1 MNNQFLNHLNS
12 ITPQGR
18 AKDTSIFVPA
28 KDINEAVPDVGQNI
42 RGMPKKA
49 GRKFAQALHNLA
61 QDRGSLEDYQAARER
76 YTKKKASNAQRQGRN
91 LDRAVQSFKTR
102 TRMDEAT
109 SKGDP
114 KRGHFGRAIPKVMP
128 GEDPYDKYTR
138 GEIKNFSGKLQT
150 RLNAMSPE
158 GRRSY
163 YQRMGM
169 RSRAASRGGKTQRL
183 FPMTEAPKYAQDA
196 IPAVPELLMLTY
208 SNKHKRDADGLKKFV
223 GKGRKIAKMV
233 AEETAEKAK
242 KFEKNWSKLVRSP
255 AWYDAHDG
263 VGEWRL
269 TGHNA
274 GTPYGSTRAIENTKE
289 KIFGKRQG
297 HSHLFWIHSHHGLI
311 THPAHGD
318 TTHHDV
324 QDNPRKGIQI
334 DGDIQKKVKDTSGSI
349 VGQGRIEHHEG
360 GGGIISYSHKDG
372 SPRSAAVRTIA
383 RAYPKHIIHDGRG
396 GVLEEINKQK
406 WKYRKF
412 GGGKI
417 AKMMSEGAVKASM
430 EDWLSDLP
438 KPVIRELK
446 AKHGKILARTG
457 GHTKGIGGIGAKNSA
472 KLHQSI
478 QGILQ
483 KHNVPKLMGSHA
495 EGSNAIQMSF
505 HTFHGDLHEQKE
517 VVYEGAVKASMED
530 WLYVLPKG
538 AIRELKAKHGKHLA
552 QTGMGGKDPKG
563 LDSSVHGILQ
573 KHNVPP
579 LMGSHRNSVD
589 AVKMSFHT
597 FHGDL
602 HEQKEVD
609 DEGGMAMGELKS
621 IIANA
626 NDIMSMLKSD
636 SQLEG
641 WVQSKITK
649 SADYISSVKDY
660 LSNTPNSI
668 SEEEEKREST
678 KSMIARLVAR
688 GHKKIGKPIPKNVLR
703 DIEKE
708 HKNEDDDY
716 EDD

>member
-1 MNNQFLNHLNS
+1 VIKFTDFTKETKMSNQFLNHLNS

-28 KDINEAVPDVGQNI
+28 KDLNEAVPDVGQNI

-61 QDRGSLEDYQAARER
+61 QDRGSLENYQAARER
-76 YTKKKASNAQRQGRN
+76 YTKKKARNAQRQGRN
-91 LDRAVQSFKTR
+91 LDRAVQSFKKR
-102 TRMDEAT
+102 MRMDEAT

-138 GEIKNFSGKLQT
+138 GEIKNFSGKLQK

-223 GKGRKIAKMV
+223 GKS
-233 AEETAEKAK
+233 K
-242 KFEKNWSKLVRSP
+242 K
-255 AWYDAHDG
+255 
-263 VGEWRL
+263 
-269 TGHNA
+269 
-274 GTPYGSTRAIENTKE
+274 
-289 KIFGKRQG
+289 
-297 HSHLFWIHSHHGLI
+297 
-311 THPAHGD
+311 
-318 TTHHDV
+318 
-324 QDNPRKGIQI
+324 NPM
-334 DGDIQKKVKDTSGSI
+334 
-349 VGQGRIEHHEG
+349 
-360 GGGIISYSHKDG
+360 
-372 SPRSAAVRTIA
+372 P
-383 RAYPKHIIHDGRG
+383 
-396 GVLEEINKQK
+396 
-406 WKYRKF
+406 
-412 GGGKI
+412 
-417 AKMMSEGAVKASM
+417 
-430 EDWLSDLP
+430 
-438 KPVIRELK
+438 
-446 AKHGKILARTG
+446 
-457 GHTKGIGGIGAKNSA
+457 
-472 KLHQSI
+472 
-478 QGILQ
+478 
-483 KHNVPKLMGSHA
+483 
-495 EGSNAIQMSF
+495 
-505 HTFHGDLHEQKE
+505 
-517 VVYEGAVKASMED
+517 VYEGAVKASMED
-530 WLYVLPKG
+530 WLYDLPKG
-538 AIRELKAKHGKHLA
+538 AVRELKAKHGKHLA

-602 HEQKEVD
+602 HE
-609 DEGGMAMGELKS
+609 
-621 IIANA
+621 
-626 NDIMSMLKSD
+626 
-636 SQLEG
+636 
-641 WVQSKITK
+641 
-649 SADYISSVKDY
+649 
-660 LSNTPNSI
+660 
-668 SEEEEKREST
+668 SEDEKREST

>member
-1 MNNQFLNHLNS
+1 MSNQFLNHLNS

-28 KDINEAVPDVGQNI
+28 KDLNEAVPDVGQNI

-61 QDRGSLEDYQAARER
+61 QDRGSLENYQAARER

-91 LDRAVQSFKTR
+91 LDRAVQSFKKR
-102 TRMDEAT
+102 MRMDEAT

-138 GEIKNFSGKLQT
+138 GEIKNFSGKLQK

-223 GKGRKIAKMV
+223 GKS
-233 AEETAEKAK
+233 K
-242 KFEKNWSKLVRSP
+242 K
-255 AWYDAHDG
+255 
-263 VGEWRL
+263 
-269 TGHNA
+269 
-274 GTPYGSTRAIENTKE
+274 
-289 KIFGKRQG
+289 
-297 HSHLFWIHSHHGLI
+297 
-311 THPAHGD
+311 
-318 TTHHDV
+318 
-324 QDNPRKGIQI
+324 NPMP
-334 DGDIQKKVKDTSGSI
+334 V
-349 VGQGRIEHHEG
+349 
-360 GGGIISYSHKDG
+360 Y
-372 SPRSAAVRTIA
+372 
-383 RAYPKHIIHDGRG
+383 
-396 GVLEEINKQK
+396 
-406 WKYRKF
+406 
-412 GGGKI
+412 
-417 AKMMSEGAVKASM
+417 EGAVKASM
-430 EDWLSDLP
+430 EDWLYDLP

-495 EGSNAIQMSF
+495 EGSNAIQ
-505 HTFHGDLHEQKE
+505 
-517 VVYEGAVKASMED
+517 
-530 WLYVLPKG
+530 
-538 AIRELKAKHGKHLA
+538 
-552 QTGMGGKDPKG
+552 
-563 LDSSVHGILQ
+563 
-573 KHNVPP
+573 
-579 LMGSHRNSVD
+579 
-589 AVKMSFHT
+589 MSFHT

>member
-1 MNNQFLNHLNS
+1 MSNQFLNHLNS

-28 KDINEAVPDVGQNI
+28 KDLNEAVPDVGQNI

-91 LDRAVQSFKTR
+91 LDRAVQSFKKR
-102 TRMDEAT
+102 MRMD
-109 SKGDP
+109 
-114 KRGHFGRAIPKVMP
+114 
-128 GEDPYDKYTR
+128 
-138 GEIKNFSGKLQT
+138 
-150 RLNAMSPE
+150 
-158 GRRSY
+158 
-163 YQRMGM
+163 
-169 RSRAASRGGKTQRL
+169 
-183 FPMTEAPKYAQDA
+183 EAPKYAQDA

-223 GKGRKIAKMV
+223 GKS
-233 AEETAEKAK
+233 K
-242 KFEKNWSKLVRSP
+242 K
-255 AWYDAHDG
+255 
-263 VGEWRL
+263 
-269 TGHNA
+269 
-274 GTPYGSTRAIENTKE
+274 
-289 KIFGKRQG
+289 
-297 HSHLFWIHSHHGLI
+297 
-311 THPAHGD
+311 
-318 TTHHDV
+318 
-324 QDNPRKGIQI
+324 NPM
-334 DGDIQKKVKDTSGSI
+334 
-349 VGQGRIEHHEG
+349 
-360 GGGIISYSHKDG
+360 
-372 SPRSAAVRTIA
+372 P
-383 RAYPKHIIHDGRG
+383 
-396 GVLEEINKQK
+396 
-406 WKYRKF
+406 
-412 GGGKI
+412 
-417 AKMMSEGAVKASM
+417 
-430 EDWLSDLP
+430 
-438 KPVIRELK
+438 
-446 AKHGKILARTG
+446 
-457 GHTKGIGGIGAKNSA
+457 
-472 KLHQSI
+472 
-478 QGILQ
+478 
-483 KHNVPKLMGSHA
+483 
-495 EGSNAIQMSF
+495 
-505 HTFHGDLHEQKE
+505 
-517 VVYEGAVKASMED
+517 VYEGAVKASMED
-530 WLYVLPKG
+530 WLYDLPKG
-538 AIRELKAKHGKHLA
+538 AVRELKAKHGKHLA

>member
-1 MNNQFLNHLNS
+1 MSNQFLNHLNS

-28 KDINEAVPDVGQNI
+28 KDLNEAVPDVGQNI

-91 LDRAVQSFKTR
+91 LDRAVQSFKKR
-102 TRMDEAT
+102 LRMDEAT

-138 GEIKNFSGKLQT
+138 GEIKNFSGKLQK

-169 RSRAASRGGKTQRL
+169 RSRAASRGGNTQRL

-223 GKGRKIAKMV
+223 GKGRK
-233 AEETAEKAK
+233 
-242 KFEKNWSKLVRSP
+242 
-255 AWYDAHDG
+255 
-263 VGEWRL
+263 
-269 TGHNA
+269 
-274 GTPYGSTRAIENTKE
+274 
-289 KIFGKRQG
+289 
-297 HSHLFWIHSHHGLI
+297 
-311 THPAHGD
+311 
-318 TTHHDV
+318 
-324 QDNPRKGIQI
+324 NPM
-334 DGDIQKKVKDTSGSI
+334 
-349 VGQGRIEHHEG
+349 
-360 GGGIISYSHKDG
+360 
-372 SPRSAAVRTIA
+372 P
-383 RAYPKHIIHDGRG
+383 
-396 GVLEEINKQK
+396 
-406 WKYRKF
+406 
-412 GGGKI
+412 
-417 AKMMSEGAVKASM
+417 
-430 EDWLSDLP
+430 
-438 KPVIRELK
+438 
-446 AKHGKILARTG
+446 
-457 GHTKGIGGIGAKNSA
+457 
-472 KLHQSI
+472 
-478 QGILQ
+478 
-483 KHNVPKLMGSHA
+483 
-495 EGSNAIQMSF
+495 
-505 HTFHGDLHEQKE
+505 
-517 VVYEGAVKASMED
+517 VYEGAVKASMED
-530 WLYVLPKG
+530 WLYDLPKG

-552 QTGMGGKDPKG
+552 QTGMGGKDSKG

>member
-1 MNNQFLNHLNS
+1 MSNQFLNHLNS

-28 KDINEAVPDVGQNI
+28 KDLNEAVPDVGQNI

-61 QDRGSLEDYQAARER
+61 QDRGSLENYQAARER

-91 LDRAVQSFKTR
+91 LDRAVQNFKKR
-102 TRMDEAT
+102 MRMDEAT

-138 GEIKNFSGKLQT
+138 GEIKNFSGKLQK
-150 RLNAMSPE
+150 RLNAMSSE

-223 GKGRKIAKMV
+223 GKS
-233 AEETAEKAK
+233 K
-242 KFEKNWSKLVRSP
+242 K
-255 AWYDAHDG
+255 
-263 VGEWRL
+263 
-269 TGHNA
+269 
-274 GTPYGSTRAIENTKE
+274 
-289 KIFGKRQG
+289 
-297 HSHLFWIHSHHGLI
+297 
-311 THPAHGD
+311 
-318 TTHHDV
+318 
-324 QDNPRKGIQI
+324 NPM
-334 DGDIQKKVKDTSGSI
+334 
-349 VGQGRIEHHEG
+349 
-360 GGGIISYSHKDG
+360 
-372 SPRSAAVRTIA
+372 P
-383 RAYPKHIIHDGRG
+383 
-396 GVLEEINKQK
+396 
-406 WKYRKF
+406 
-412 GGGKI
+412 
-417 AKMMSEGAVKASM
+417 
-430 EDWLSDLP
+430 
-438 KPVIRELK
+438 
-446 AKHGKILARTG
+446 
-457 GHTKGIGGIGAKNSA
+457 
-472 KLHQSI
+472 
-478 QGILQ
+478 
-483 KHNVPKLMGSHA
+483 
-495 EGSNAIQMSF
+495 
-505 HTFHGDLHEQKE
+505 
-517 VVYEGAVKASMED
+517 VYEGAVKASMED
-530 WLYVLPKG
+530 WLYDLPKG
-538 AIRELKAKHGKHLA
+538 AVRELKAKHGKHLA

>member
-1 MNNQFLNHLNS
+1 
-12 ITPQGR
+12 
-18 AKDTSIFVPA
+18 
-28 KDINEAVPDVGQNI
+28 
-42 RGMPKKA
+42 
-49 GRKFAQALHNLA
+49 LHNLA
-61 QDRGSLEDYQAARER
+61 QDRGSLENYQAARER

-91 LDRAVQSFKTR
+91 LDRAVQNFKKR
-102 TRMDEAT
+102 MRMDEAT

-114 KRGHFGRAIPKVMP
+114 KRGRTGRAIPKVMP

-138 GEIKNFSGKLQT
+138 GEIKNFSGKLQK
-150 RLNAMSPE
+150 RLNAMSSE

-223 GKGRKIAKMV
+223 GKS
-233 AEETAEKAK
+233 K
-242 KFEKNWSKLVRSP
+242 K
-255 AWYDAHDG
+255 
-263 VGEWRL
+263 
-269 TGHNA
+269 
-274 GTPYGSTRAIENTKE
+274 
-289 KIFGKRQG
+289 
-297 HSHLFWIHSHHGLI
+297 
-311 THPAHGD
+311 
-318 TTHHDV
+318 
-324 QDNPRKGIQI
+324 NPM
-334 DGDIQKKVKDTSGSI
+334 
-349 VGQGRIEHHEG
+349 
-360 GGGIISYSHKDG
+360 
-372 SPRSAAVRTIA
+372 P
-383 RAYPKHIIHDGRG
+383 
-396 GVLEEINKQK
+396 
-406 WKYRKF
+406 
-412 GGGKI
+412 
-417 AKMMSEGAVKASM
+417 
-430 EDWLSDLP
+430 
-438 KPVIRELK
+438 
-446 AKHGKILARTG
+446 
-457 GHTKGIGGIGAKNSA
+457 
-472 KLHQSI
+472 
-478 QGILQ
+478 
-483 KHNVPKLMGSHA
+483 
-495 EGSNAIQMSF
+495 
-505 HTFHGDLHEQKE
+505 
-517 VVYEGAVKASMED
+517 VYEGAVKASMED
-530 WLYVLPKG
+530 WLYDLPKG
-538 AIRELKAKHGKHLA
+538 AVRELKAKHGKHLA

>member
-1 MNNQFLNHLNS
+1 MSNQFLNHLNS

-28 KDINEAVPDVGQNI
+28 KDLNEAVPDVGQNI

-61 QDRGSLEDYQAARER
+61 QDRGSLENYQAARER

-91 LDRAVQSFKTR
+91 LDRAVQSFKKR
-102 TRMDEAT
+102 MRMDEAT

-114 KRGHFGRAIPKVMP
+114 KRGRTGRAIPKVMP

-138 GEIKNFSGKLQT
+138 GEIKNFSGKLQK

-223 GKGRKIAKMV
+223 GKS
-233 AEETAEKAK
+233 K
-242 KFEKNWSKLVRSP
+242 K
-255 AWYDAHDG
+255 
-263 VGEWRL
+263 
-269 TGHNA
+269 
-274 GTPYGSTRAIENTKE
+274 
-289 KIFGKRQG
+289 
-297 HSHLFWIHSHHGLI
+297 
-311 THPAHGD
+311 
-318 TTHHDV
+318 
-324 QDNPRKGIQI
+324 NPM
-334 DGDIQKKVKDTSGSI
+334 
-349 VGQGRIEHHEG
+349 
-360 GGGIISYSHKDG
+360 
-372 SPRSAAVRTIA
+372 P
-383 RAYPKHIIHDGRG
+383 
-396 GVLEEINKQK
+396 
-406 WKYRKF
+406 
-412 GGGKI
+412 
-417 AKMMSEGAVKASM
+417 
-430 EDWLSDLP
+430 
-438 KPVIRELK
+438 
-446 AKHGKILARTG
+446 
-457 GHTKGIGGIGAKNSA
+457 
-472 KLHQSI
+472 
-478 QGILQ
+478 
-483 KHNVPKLMGSHA
+483 
-495 EGSNAIQMSF
+495 
-505 HTFHGDLHEQKE
+505 
-517 VVYEGAVKASMED
+517 VYEGAVKASMED
-530 WLYVLPKG
+530 WLYDLPKG
-538 AIRELKAKHGKHLA
+538 AVRELKAKHGKHLA

>member
-1 MNNQFLNHLNS
+1 MSNQFLNHLNS

-28 KDINEAVPDVGQNI
+28 KDLNEAVPDVGQNI

-91 LDRAVQSFKTR
+91 LDRAVQNFKKR
-102 TRMDEAT
+102 MRMDEAT

-114 KRGHFGRAIPKVMP
+114 KRGRTGRAIPKVMP

-138 GEIKNFSGKLQT
+138 GEIKNFSGKLQK

-223 GKGRKIAKMV
+223 GKS
-233 AEETAEKAK
+233 K
-242 KFEKNWSKLVRSP
+242 K
-255 AWYDAHDG
+255 
-263 VGEWRL
+263 
-269 TGHNA
+269 
-274 GTPYGSTRAIENTKE
+274 
-289 KIFGKRQG
+289 
-297 HSHLFWIHSHHGLI
+297 
-311 THPAHGD
+311 
-318 TTHHDV
+318 
-324 QDNPRKGIQI
+324 NPM
-334 DGDIQKKVKDTSGSI
+334 
-349 VGQGRIEHHEG
+349 
-360 GGGIISYSHKDG
+360 
-372 SPRSAAVRTIA
+372 P
-383 RAYPKHIIHDGRG
+383 
-396 GVLEEINKQK
+396 
-406 WKYRKF
+406 
-412 GGGKI
+412 
-417 AKMMSEGAVKASM
+417 
-430 EDWLSDLP
+430 
-438 KPVIRELK
+438 
-446 AKHGKILARTG
+446 
-457 GHTKGIGGIGAKNSA
+457 
-472 KLHQSI
+472 
-478 QGILQ
+478 
-483 KHNVPKLMGSHA
+483 
-495 EGSNAIQMSF
+495 
-505 HTFHGDLHEQKE
+505 
-517 VVYEGAVKASMED
+517 VYEGAVKASMED
-530 WLYVLPKG
+530 WLYDLPKG
-538 AIRELKAKHGKHLA
+538 AVRELKAKHGKHLA

>member
-1 MNNQFLNHLNS
+1 MSNQFLNHLNS

-28 KDINEAVPDVGQNI
+28 KDLNEAVPDVGQNI

-91 LDRAVQSFKTR
+91 LDRAVQNFKKR
-102 TRMDEAT
+102 MRMDEAT

-114 KRGHFGRAIPKVMP
+114 KRGRTGRAIPKVMP

-138 GEIKNFSGKLQT
+138 GEIKNFSGKLQK
-150 RLNAMSPE
+150 RLNAMSSE

-223 GKGRKIAKMV
+223 GKS
-233 AEETAEKAK
+233 K
-242 KFEKNWSKLVRSP
+242 K
-255 AWYDAHDG
+255 
-263 VGEWRL
+263 
-269 TGHNA
+269 
-274 GTPYGSTRAIENTKE
+274 
-289 KIFGKRQG
+289 
-297 HSHLFWIHSHHGLI
+297 
-311 THPAHGD
+311 
-318 TTHHDV
+318 
-324 QDNPRKGIQI
+324 NPM
-334 DGDIQKKVKDTSGSI
+334 
-349 VGQGRIEHHEG
+349 
-360 GGGIISYSHKDG
+360 
-372 SPRSAAVRTIA
+372 P
-383 RAYPKHIIHDGRG
+383 
-396 GVLEEINKQK
+396 
-406 WKYRKF
+406 
-412 GGGKI
+412 
-417 AKMMSEGAVKASM
+417 
-430 EDWLSDLP
+430 
-438 KPVIRELK
+438 
-446 AKHGKILARTG
+446 
-457 GHTKGIGGIGAKNSA
+457 
-472 KLHQSI
+472 
-478 QGILQ
+478 
-483 KHNVPKLMGSHA
+483 
-495 EGSNAIQMSF
+495 
-505 HTFHGDLHEQKE
+505 
-517 VVYEGAVKASMED
+517 VYEGAVKASMED
-530 WLYVLPKG
+530 WLYDLPKG
-538 AIRELKAKHGKHLA
+538 AVRELKAKHGKHLA

>member
-1 MNNQFLNHLNS
+1 MSNQFLNHLNS

-28 KDINEAVPDVGQNI
+28 KDLNEAVPDVGQNI

-61 QDRGSLEDYQAARER
+61 QDRGSLENYQAARER

-91 LDRAVQSFKTR
+91 LDRAVQSFKKR
-102 TRMDEAT
+102 MRMDEAT

-138 GEIKNFSGKLQT
+138 GEIKNFSGKLQK

-223 GKGRKIAKMV
+223 GKS
-233 AEETAEKAK
+233 K
-242 KFEKNWSKLVRSP
+242 K
-255 AWYDAHDG
+255 
-263 VGEWRL
+263 
-269 TGHNA
+269 
-274 GTPYGSTRAIENTKE
+274 
-289 KIFGKRQG
+289 
-297 HSHLFWIHSHHGLI
+297 
-311 THPAHGD
+311 
-318 TTHHDV
+318 
-324 QDNPRKGIQI
+324 NPM
-334 DGDIQKKVKDTSGSI
+334 
-349 VGQGRIEHHEG
+349 
-360 GGGIISYSHKDG
+360 
-372 SPRSAAVRTIA
+372 P
-383 RAYPKHIIHDGRG
+383 
-396 GVLEEINKQK
+396 
-406 WKYRKF
+406 
-412 GGGKI
+412 
-417 AKMMSEGAVKASM
+417 
-430 EDWLSDLP
+430 
-438 KPVIRELK
+438 
-446 AKHGKILARTG
+446 
-457 GHTKGIGGIGAKNSA
+457 
-472 KLHQSI
+472 
-478 QGILQ
+478 
-483 KHNVPKLMGSHA
+483 
-495 EGSNAIQMSF
+495 
-505 HTFHGDLHEQKE
+505 
-517 VVYEGAVKASMED
+517 VYEGAVKASMED
-530 WLYVLPKG
+530 WLYDLPKG
-538 AIRELKAKHGKHLA
+538 AVRELKAKHGKHLA

>member
-1 MNNQFLNHLNS
+1 MSNQFLNHLNS

-61 QDRGSLEDYQAARER
+61 QDRGSLENYQAARER

-91 LDRAVQSFKTR
+91 LDRAVQSFKKR
-102 TRMDEAT
+102 MRMDEAT

-138 GEIKNFSGKLQT
+138 GEIKNFSGKLQK

-183 FPMTEAPKYAQDA
+183 FPMTEAPKYVQDA

-223 GKGRKIAKMV
+223 GKS
-233 AEETAEKAK
+233 K
-242 KFEKNWSKLVRSP
+242 K
-255 AWYDAHDG
+255 
-263 VGEWRL
+263 
-269 TGHNA
+269 
-274 GTPYGSTRAIENTKE
+274 
-289 KIFGKRQG
+289 
-297 HSHLFWIHSHHGLI
+297 
-311 THPAHGD
+311 
-318 TTHHDV
+318 
-324 QDNPRKGIQI
+324 NPM
-334 DGDIQKKVKDTSGSI
+334 
-349 VGQGRIEHHEG
+349 
-360 GGGIISYSHKDG
+360 
-372 SPRSAAVRTIA
+372 P
-383 RAYPKHIIHDGRG
+383 
-396 GVLEEINKQK
+396 
-406 WKYRKF
+406 
-412 GGGKI
+412 
-417 AKMMSEGAVKASM
+417 
-430 EDWLSDLP
+430 
-438 KPVIRELK
+438 
-446 AKHGKILARTG
+446 
-457 GHTKGIGGIGAKNSA
+457 
-472 KLHQSI
+472 
-478 QGILQ
+478 
-483 KHNVPKLMGSHA
+483 
-495 EGSNAIQMSF
+495 
-505 HTFHGDLHEQKE
+505 
-517 VVYEGAVKASMED
+517 VYEGAVKASMED
-530 WLYVLPKG
+530 WLYDLPKG

-573 KHNVPP
+573 KHGVPP

-602 HEQKEVD
+602 HE
-609 DEGGMAMGELKS
+609 
-621 IIANA
+621 
-626 NDIMSMLKSD
+626 
-636 SQLEG
+636 
-641 WVQSKITK
+641 
-649 SADYISSVKDY
+649 
-660 LSNTPNSI
+660 
-668 SEEEEKREST
+668 SEDEKREST

>member
-1 MNNQFLNHLNS
+1 VIKFTSFTKETKMSNQFLNHLNS

-61 QDRGSLEDYQAARER
+61 QDRGSLENYQAARER

-91 LDRAVQSFKTR
+91 LDRAVQSFKKR
-102 TRMDEAT
+102 MRMDEAT

-138 GEIKNFSGKLQT
+138 GEIKNFSGKLQK

-183 FPMTEAPKYAQDA
+183 FPMTEAPKYVQDA

-223 GKGRKIAKMV
+223 GKS
-233 AEETAEKAK
+233 K
-242 KFEKNWSKLVRSP
+242 K
-255 AWYDAHDG
+255 
-263 VGEWRL
+263 
-269 TGHNA
+269 
-274 GTPYGSTRAIENTKE
+274 
-289 KIFGKRQG
+289 
-297 HSHLFWIHSHHGLI
+297 
-311 THPAHGD
+311 
-318 TTHHDV
+318 
-324 QDNPRKGIQI
+324 NPM
-334 DGDIQKKVKDTSGSI
+334 
-349 VGQGRIEHHEG
+349 
-360 GGGIISYSHKDG
+360 
-372 SPRSAAVRTIA
+372 P
-383 RAYPKHIIHDGRG
+383 
-396 GVLEEINKQK
+396 
-406 WKYRKF
+406 
-412 GGGKI
+412 
-417 AKMMSEGAVKASM
+417 
-430 EDWLSDLP
+430 
-438 KPVIRELK
+438 
-446 AKHGKILARTG
+446 
-457 GHTKGIGGIGAKNSA
+457 
-472 KLHQSI
+472 
-478 QGILQ
+478 
-483 KHNVPKLMGSHA
+483 
-495 EGSNAIQMSF
+495 
-505 HTFHGDLHEQKE
+505 
-517 VVYEGAVKASMED
+517 VYEGAVKASMED
-530 WLYVLPKG
+530 WLYDLPKG

-573 KHNVPP
+573 KHGVPP

-602 HEQKEVD
+602 HE
-609 DEGGMAMGELKS
+609 
-621 IIANA
+621 
-626 NDIMSMLKSD
+626 
-636 SQLEG
+636 
-641 WVQSKITK
+641 
-649 SADYISSVKDY
+649 
-660 LSNTPNSI
+660 
-668 SEEEEKREST
+668 SEDEKREST

>member
-1 MNNQFLNHLNS
+1 
-12 ITPQGR
+12 
-18 AKDTSIFVPA
+18 
-28 KDINEAVPDVGQNI
+28 
-42 RGMPKKA
+42 
-49 GRKFAQALHNLA
+49 LA

-91 LDRAVQSFKTR
+91 LDRAVQNFKKR
-102 TRMDEAT
+102 MRMDEAT

-114 KRGHFGRAIPKVMP
+114 KRGRTGRAIPKVMP

-138 GEIKNFSGKLQT
+138 GEIKNFSGKLQK
-150 RLNAMSPE
+150 RLNAMSSE

-223 GKGRKIAKMV
+223 GKS
-233 AEETAEKAK
+233 K
-242 KFEKNWSKLVRSP
+242 K
-255 AWYDAHDG
+255 
-263 VGEWRL
+263 
-269 TGHNA
+269 
-274 GTPYGSTRAIENTKE
+274 
-289 KIFGKRQG
+289 
-297 HSHLFWIHSHHGLI
+297 
-311 THPAHGD
+311 
-318 TTHHDV
+318 
-324 QDNPRKGIQI
+324 NPM
-334 DGDIQKKVKDTSGSI
+334 
-349 VGQGRIEHHEG
+349 
-360 GGGIISYSHKDG
+360 
-372 SPRSAAVRTIA
+372 P
-383 RAYPKHIIHDGRG
+383 
-396 GVLEEINKQK
+396 
-406 WKYRKF
+406 
-412 GGGKI
+412 
-417 AKMMSEGAVKASM
+417 
-430 EDWLSDLP
+430 
-438 KPVIRELK
+438 
-446 AKHGKILARTG
+446 
-457 GHTKGIGGIGAKNSA
+457 
-472 KLHQSI
+472 
-478 QGILQ
+478 
-483 KHNVPKLMGSHA
+483 
-495 EGSNAIQMSF
+495 
-505 HTFHGDLHEQKE
+505 
-517 VVYEGAVKASMED
+517 VYEGAVKASMED
-530 WLYVLPKG
+530 WLYDLPKG
-538 AIRELKAKHGKHLA
+538 AVRELKAKHGKHLA

>member
-91 LDRAVQSFKTR
+91 LDRAVQSFKKR
-102 TRMDEAT
+102 MRMDEAT

-138 GEIKNFSGKLQT
+138 GEIKNFSGKLQK

-223 GKGRKIAKMV
+223 GKG
-233 AEETAEKAK
+233 K
-242 KFEKNWSKLVRSP
+242 K
-255 AWYDAHDG
+255 
-263 VGEWRL
+263 
-269 TGHNA
+269 
-274 GTPYGSTRAIENTKE
+274 
-289 KIFGKRQG
+289 
-297 HSHLFWIHSHHGLI
+297 
-311 THPAHGD
+311 
-318 TTHHDV
+318 
-324 QDNPRKGIQI
+324 NPMP
-334 DGDIQKKVKDTSGSI
+334 V
-349 VGQGRIEHHEG
+349 
-360 GGGIISYSHKDG
+360 Y
-372 SPRSAAVRTIA
+372 
-383 RAYPKHIIHDGRG
+383 
-396 GVLEEINKQK
+396 
-406 WKYRKF
+406 
-412 GGGKI
+412 
-417 AKMMSEGAVKASM
+417 EGAVKASM
-430 EDWLSDLP
+430 EDWLYDLP

-446 AKHGKILARTG
+446 AKHGKILASTG

-495 EGSNAIQMSF
+495 EGSNAIQ
-505 HTFHGDLHEQKE
+505 
-517 VVYEGAVKASMED
+517 
-530 WLYVLPKG
+530 
-538 AIRELKAKHGKHLA
+538 
-552 QTGMGGKDPKG
+552 
-563 LDSSVHGILQ
+563 
-573 KHNVPP
+573 
-579 LMGSHRNSVD
+579 
-589 AVKMSFHT
+589 MSFHT

>member
-1 MNNQFLNHLNS
+1 MSNQFLNHLNS

-28 KDINEAVPDVGQNI
+28 KDLNEAVPDVGQNI

-91 LDRAVQSFKTR
+91 LDRAVQSFKKR
-102 TRMDEAT
+102 MRMDEAT

-138 GEIKNFSGKLQT
+138 GEIKNFSGKLQK
-150 RLNAMSPE
+150 RLNAMSSE

-223 GKGRKIAKMV
+223 GKS
-233 AEETAEKAK
+233 K
-242 KFEKNWSKLVRSP
+242 K
-255 AWYDAHDG
+255 
-263 VGEWRL
+263 
-269 TGHNA
+269 
-274 GTPYGSTRAIENTKE
+274 
-289 KIFGKRQG
+289 
-297 HSHLFWIHSHHGLI
+297 
-311 THPAHGD
+311 
-318 TTHHDV
+318 
-324 QDNPRKGIQI
+324 NPM
-334 DGDIQKKVKDTSGSI
+334 
-349 VGQGRIEHHEG
+349 
-360 GGGIISYSHKDG
+360 
-372 SPRSAAVRTIA
+372 P
-383 RAYPKHIIHDGRG
+383 
-396 GVLEEINKQK
+396 
-406 WKYRKF
+406 
-412 GGGKI
+412 
-417 AKMMSEGAVKASM
+417 
-430 EDWLSDLP
+430 
-438 KPVIRELK
+438 
-446 AKHGKILARTG
+446 
-457 GHTKGIGGIGAKNSA
+457 
-472 KLHQSI
+472 
-478 QGILQ
+478 
-483 KHNVPKLMGSHA
+483 
-495 EGSNAIQMSF
+495 
-505 HTFHGDLHEQKE
+505 
-517 VVYEGAVKASMED
+517 VYEGAVKASMED
-530 WLYVLPKG
+530 WLYDLPKG
-538 AIRELKAKHGKHLA
+538 AVRELKAKHGKHLA

>member
-61 QDRGSLEDYQAARER
+61 QDRGSLENYQAARER

-91 LDRAVQSFKTR
+91 LDRAVQSFKKR
-102 TRMDEAT
+102 MRMDEAT

-138 GEIKNFSGKLQT
+138 GEIKNFSGKLQK

-223 GKGRKIAKMV
+223 GKS
-233 AEETAEKAK
+233 K
-242 KFEKNWSKLVRSP
+242 K
-255 AWYDAHDG
+255 
-263 VGEWRL
+263 
-269 TGHNA
+269 
-274 GTPYGSTRAIENTKE
+274 
-289 KIFGKRQG
+289 
-297 HSHLFWIHSHHGLI
+297 
-311 THPAHGD
+311 
-318 TTHHDV
+318 
-324 QDNPRKGIQI
+324 NPMP
-334 DGDIQKKVKDTSGSI
+334 V
-349 VGQGRIEHHEG
+349 
-360 GGGIISYSHKDG
+360 Y
-372 SPRSAAVRTIA
+372 
-383 RAYPKHIIHDGRG
+383 
-396 GVLEEINKQK
+396 
-406 WKYRKF
+406 
-412 GGGKI
+412 
-417 AKMMSEGAVKASM
+417 EGAVKASM
-430 EDWLSDLP
+430 EDWLSD
-438 KPVIRELK
+438 
-446 AKHGKILARTG
+446 
-457 GHTKGIGGIGAKNSA
+457 
-472 KLHQSI
+472 
-478 QGILQ
+478 
-483 KHNVPKLMGSHA
+483 
-495 EGSNAIQMSF
+495 
-505 HTFHGDLHEQKE
+505 
-517 VVYEGAVKASMED
+517 
-530 WLYVLPKG
+530 LPKG

>member
-1 MNNQFLNHLNS
+1 MSNQFLNHLNS

-28 KDINEAVPDVGQNI
+28 KDLNEAVPDVGQNI

-61 QDRGSLEDYQAARER
+61 QDRGSLENNQAARER

-91 LDRAVQSFKTR
+91 LDRAVQSFKKR
-102 TRMDEAT
+102 MRMDEAT

-138 GEIKNFSGKLQT
+138 GEIKNFSGKLQR

-223 GKGRKIAKMV
+223 GKG
-233 AEETAEKAK
+233 K
-242 KFEKNWSKLVRSP
+242 K
-255 AWYDAHDG
+255 
-263 VGEWRL
+263 
-269 TGHNA
+269 
-274 GTPYGSTRAIENTKE
+274 
-289 KIFGKRQG
+289 
-297 HSHLFWIHSHHGLI
+297 
-311 THPAHGD
+311 
-318 TTHHDV
+318 
-324 QDNPRKGIQI
+324 NPM
-334 DGDIQKKVKDTSGSI
+334 
-349 VGQGRIEHHEG
+349 
-360 GGGIISYSHKDG
+360 
-372 SPRSAAVRTIA
+372 P
-383 RAYPKHIIHDGRG
+383 
-396 GVLEEINKQK
+396 
-406 WKYRKF
+406 
-412 GGGKI
+412 
-417 AKMMSEGAVKASM
+417 
-430 EDWLSDLP
+430 
-438 KPVIRELK
+438 
-446 AKHGKILARTG
+446 
-457 GHTKGIGGIGAKNSA
+457 
-472 KLHQSI
+472 
-478 QGILQ
+478 
-483 KHNVPKLMGSHA
+483 
-495 EGSNAIQMSF
+495 
-505 HTFHGDLHEQKE
+505 
-517 VVYEGAVKASMED
+517 VYEGAVKASMED
-530 WLYVLPKG
+530 WLYDLPKG
-538 AIRELKAKHGKHLA
+538 AVRELKAKHGKHLA

-621 IIANA
+621 IITNA

>member
-1 MNNQFLNHLNS
+1 MSNQFLNHLNS

-28 KDINEAVPDVGQNI
+28 KDLNEAVPDVGQNI

-61 QDRGSLEDYQAARER
+61 QERGSLENYQAARER

-138 GEIKNFSGKLQT
+138 GEIKNFSGKLQK

-223 GKGRKIAKMV
+223 GKS
-233 AEETAEKAK
+233 K
-242 KFEKNWSKLVRSP
+242 K
-255 AWYDAHDG
+255 
-263 VGEWRL
+263 
-269 TGHNA
+269 
-274 GTPYGSTRAIENTKE
+274 
-289 KIFGKRQG
+289 
-297 HSHLFWIHSHHGLI
+297 
-311 THPAHGD
+311 
-318 TTHHDV
+318 
-324 QDNPRKGIQI
+324 NPM
-334 DGDIQKKVKDTSGSI
+334 
-349 VGQGRIEHHEG
+349 
-360 GGGIISYSHKDG
+360 
-372 SPRSAAVRTIA
+372 P
-383 RAYPKHIIHDGRG
+383 
-396 GVLEEINKQK
+396 
-406 WKYRKF
+406 
-412 GGGKI
+412 
-417 AKMMSEGAVKASM
+417 
-430 EDWLSDLP
+430 
-438 KPVIRELK
+438 
-446 AKHGKILARTG
+446 
-457 GHTKGIGGIGAKNSA
+457 
-472 KLHQSI
+472 
-478 QGILQ
+478 
-483 KHNVPKLMGSHA
+483 
-495 EGSNAIQMSF
+495 
-505 HTFHGDLHEQKE
+505 
-517 VVYEGAVKASMED
+517 VYEGAVKASMED
-530 WLYVLPKG
+530 WLYDLPKG

>member
-1 MNNQFLNHLNS
+1 MSNQFLNHLNS

-28 KDINEAVPDVGQNI
+28 KDLNEAVPDVGQNI

-61 QDRGSLEDYQAARER
+61 QDRGSLENYQAARER

-91 LDRAVQSFKTR
+91 LDRAVQSFKKR
-102 TRMDEAT
+102 MRMDEAT

-138 GEIKNFSGKLQT
+138 GEIKNFSGKLQK
-150 RLNAMSPE
+150 RLNAMSSE

-223 GKGRKIAKMV
+223 GKS
-233 AEETAEKAK
+233 K
-242 KFEKNWSKLVRSP
+242 K
-255 AWYDAHDG
+255 
-263 VGEWRL
+263 
-269 TGHNA
+269 
-274 GTPYGSTRAIENTKE
+274 
-289 KIFGKRQG
+289 
-297 HSHLFWIHSHHGLI
+297 
-311 THPAHGD
+311 
-318 TTHHDV
+318 
-324 QDNPRKGIQI
+324 NPM
-334 DGDIQKKVKDTSGSI
+334 
-349 VGQGRIEHHEG
+349 
-360 GGGIISYSHKDG
+360 
-372 SPRSAAVRTIA
+372 P
-383 RAYPKHIIHDGRG
+383 
-396 GVLEEINKQK
+396 
-406 WKYRKF
+406 
-412 GGGKI
+412 
-417 AKMMSEGAVKASM
+417 
-430 EDWLSDLP
+430 
-438 KPVIRELK
+438 
-446 AKHGKILARTG
+446 
-457 GHTKGIGGIGAKNSA
+457 
-472 KLHQSI
+472 
-478 QGILQ
+478 
-483 KHNVPKLMGSHA
+483 
-495 EGSNAIQMSF
+495 
-505 HTFHGDLHEQKE
+505 
-517 VVYEGAVKASMED
+517 VYEGAVKASMED
-530 WLYVLPKG
+530 WLYDLPKG
-538 AIRELKAKHGKHLA
+538 AVRELKAKHGKHLA

>member
-61 QDRGSLEDYQAARER
+61 QDRGSLENYQAARER

-91 LDRAVQSFKTR
+91 LDRAVRSFKTR

-114 KRGHFGRAIPKVMP
+114 KRGHSGRAISKVMP

-138 GEIKNFSGKLQT
+138 GEIKNFSGKLQK

-223 GKGRKIAKMV
+223 GKG
-233 AEETAEKAK
+233 K
-242 KFEKNWSKLVRSP
+242 K
-255 AWYDAHDG
+255 
-263 VGEWRL
+263 
-269 TGHNA
+269 
-274 GTPYGSTRAIENTKE
+274 
-289 KIFGKRQG
+289 
-297 HSHLFWIHSHHGLI
+297 
-311 THPAHGD
+311 
-318 TTHHDV
+318 
-324 QDNPRKGIQI
+324 NPMP
-334 DGDIQKKVKDTSGSI
+334 V
-349 VGQGRIEHHEG
+349 
-360 GGGIISYSHKDG
+360 Y
-372 SPRSAAVRTIA
+372 
-383 RAYPKHIIHDGRG
+383 
-396 GVLEEINKQK
+396 
-406 WKYRKF
+406 
-412 GGGKI
+412 
-417 AKMMSEGAVKASM
+417 EGAVKASM

-530 WLYVLPKG
+530 WLYDLPKG

>member
-1 MNNQFLNHLNS
+1 MSNQFLNHLNS

-61 QDRGSLEDYQAARER
+61 QDRGSLENYQAARER

-91 LDRAVQSFKTR
+91 LDRAVQSFKKR
-102 TRMDEAT
+102 MRMD
-109 SKGDP
+109 
-114 KRGHFGRAIPKVMP
+114 
-128 GEDPYDKYTR
+128 
-138 GEIKNFSGKLQT
+138 
-150 RLNAMSPE
+150 
-158 GRRSY
+158 
-163 YQRMGM
+163 
-169 RSRAASRGGKTQRL
+169 
-183 FPMTEAPKYAQDA
+183 EAPKYAQDA

-223 GKGRKIAKMV
+223 GKGRK
-233 AEETAEKAK
+233 
-242 KFEKNWSKLVRSP
+242 
-255 AWYDAHDG
+255 
-263 VGEWRL
+263 
-269 TGHNA
+269 
-274 GTPYGSTRAIENTKE
+274 
-289 KIFGKRQG
+289 
-297 HSHLFWIHSHHGLI
+297 
-311 THPAHGD
+311 
-318 TTHHDV
+318 
-324 QDNPRKGIQI
+324 NPMP
-334 DGDIQKKVKDTSGSI
+334 V
-349 VGQGRIEHHEG
+349 
-360 GGGIISYSHKDG
+360 Y
-372 SPRSAAVRTIA
+372 
-383 RAYPKHIIHDGRG
+383 
-396 GVLEEINKQK
+396 
-406 WKYRKF
+406 
-412 GGGKI
+412 
-417 AKMMSEGAVKASM
+417 EGAVKASM
-430 EDWLSDLP
+430 EDWLYDLP

-457 GHTKGIGGIGAKNSA
+457 GHTKGIGGIGAKTSA

-530 WLYVLPKG
+530 WLYDLPKG
-538 AIRELKAKHGKHLA
+538 AVRELKAKHGKHLA

-668 SEEEEKREST
+668 SEEEEKEEEEEKREST

-688 GHKKIGKPIPKNVLR
+688 GHKKIGKRIPKNVLR